1 MPFDE
6 WKEGDPLPNA
16 DQALIDERRF
26 MEYVLNPEHPGH
38 AHKNKWMAFEEIGY
52 DVHTPDGRRKATED
66 ITRQLVRQLNGA
78 IAVPARTSD
87 YGPRFEVEM
96 PIAGPNGKWLTLRTI
111 WQYDQGSIVPRLITL
126 IPKA

>member
-78 IAVPARTSD
+78 IAVRLERRTMVRALRLRRPLPARMAS
-87 YGPRFEVEM
+87 G
-96 PIAGPNGKWLTLRTI
+96 
-111 WQYDQGSIVPRLITL
+111 
-126 IPKA
+126 